1 MLSLELGN
9 SPLFVFIGTVTF
21 LLLLLFYKIRKISKP
36 LRSLQFWL
44 LWGLITIFI
53 IVLTTMMA
61 VSYLQ
66 DTLSNNVTPEE
77 SGPTDSIYVLDTT
90 ISLKF
95 QGDTNQRINETIK
108 MFKAFDK
115 QSQNFKR
122 DTFIVY
128 ENTTEGCEI
137 ICIYGKSVNFMRFD
151 GTLYGEMGKREFK
164 YYLIREP
171 TLKAYLVWFK
181 DVFYDKPM
189 YQKDIRF
196 REAILTYLII
206 ADNKLIGVLDEKLIR
221 KKVSQS
227 KMKELETD
235 ARKFFKEYIG
245 QIKLIK

>member
-1 MLSLELGN
+1 
-9 SPLFVFIGTVTF
+9 
-21 LLLLLFYKIRKISKP
+21 
-36 LRSLQFWL
+36 
-44 LWGLITIFI
+44 
-53 IVLTTMMA
+53 MMA

-66 DTLSNNVTPEE
+66 DTLFPNSVTPEE
-77 SGPTDSIYVLDTT
+77 SSPTDSLYVLDTT

-108 MFKAFDK
+108 MLKAFDK
-115 QSQNFKR
+115 QSKNLKK
-122 DTFIVY
+122 DTFTVY
-128 ENTTEGCEI
+128 EKTTEGCEI
-137 ICIYGKSVNFMRFD
+137 ICIYDKSVNFMRFD
-151 GTLYGEMGKREFK
+151 GTLNSEMGQREFK

-189 YQKDIRF
+189 YQKDMRIR
-196 REAILTYLII
+196 ETISTYLII

-235 ARKFFKEYIG
+235 ARNFFKDYIG